1 MQLCGDAVRQLF
13 RSPNVIRVLVADDSA
28 TSRALLVGIFAGDA
42 EFVVVGEAKNGQ
54 EAVEMAERLLPDLVT
69 MDVQMPVMDGL
80 EATKQIMVRS
90 PRPII
95 IVSSTAR
102 TAEVE
107 LSLDATRAGALMVLP
122 KPEGPQSPDFVGDRR
137 MIVSMARAMSQVKVV
152 RRHGNVSSAPVV
164 TGPRAAYATPSRVP
178 KQVPRGGIRLVALAA
193 STGGP
198 AAIRTILADL
208 PRSFPVPILIVQH
221 IAHGFTSGLAHWLA
235 GDTGLAVRIAELG
248 EPASPGTVYIA
259 PDDRHIGCRVDAV
272 GDIRILLDSAPPDGA
287 FRPSASYL
295 FRSVAECLGPG
306 ALSVI
311 LTGMG
316 DDGIA
321 GLRVAKAKG
330 GYVIAQDEASS
341 VIYGMP
347 REAARA
353 GVVDAVVS
361 LGGVARR
368 LVELTS

>member
-1 MQLCGDAVRQLF
+1 
-13 RSPNVIRVLVADDSA
+13 
-28 TSRALLVGIFAGDA
+28 
-42 EFVVVGEAKNGQ
+42 
-54 EAVEMAERLLPDLVT
+54 MAERLAPDLIT

-102 TAEVE
+102 EHEVK
-107 LSLDATRAGALMVLP
+107 LSLEATRAGALMVLP
-122 KPEGPQSPDFVGDRR
+122 KPEGPASPGFAFDRR
-137 MIVSMARAMSQVKVV
+137 QIVSMARAMSAVKVV
-152 RRHGNVSSAPVV
+152 RRHGA
-164 TGPRAAYATPSRVP
+164 GTPSVSRDAAP
-178 KQVPRGGIRLVALAA
+178 SRASTPASPRPHGRGAIRLVAIAA

-198 AAIRTILADL
+198 AAIQAILSEL
-208 PRSFPVPILIVQH
+208 PPSFPVPILVVQH
-221 IAHGFTSGLAHWLA
+221 IARGFTTGLAHWLA
-235 GDTGLAVRIAELG
+235 GDTALDVRVAELN
-248 EPASPGTVYIA
+248 EAASAGAVYIA
-259 PDDRHIGCRVDAV
+259 PDNRHIGCRVDGV
-272 GDIRILLDSAPPDGA
+272 GAIRIVLDDTAAEGA

-295 FRSVAECLGPG
+295 FRSVAESLG
-306 ALSVI
+306 ANAVCVI

-321 GLRVAKAKG
+321 GLRAVKAAG
-330 GYVIAQDEASS
+330 GKVIAQDEASS

-353 GVVDAVVS
+353 GVVDAIVP
-361 LGGVARR
+361 LTGIARR